1 MAAAQNPTP
10 DPSASADPA
19 PDALDAQAADFPAAG
34 SPDAGSPDADSPDG
48 DSPGGDSP
56 DGSADMPAAGP
67 ADVKARFRDALE
79 RKRSQHADSVGGSG
93 PSSGKVHDVHGR
105 AGGKRQFRRK
115 SGG

>member
-1 MAAAQNPTP
+1 MAAAQNSTP

-34 SPDAGSPDADSPDG
+34 SPDADSPDADSPDG
-48 DSPGGDSP
+48 DSP
-56 DGSADMPAAGP
+56 DGSTDMPAAGP

-79 RKRSQHADSVGGSG
+79 RKRSQHADSGGGSG